1 MGTKK
6 TNISRKQ
13 NKILPGN
20 LPIKKITATQTKPI
34 RDKKENQLFY
44 YIGLGIILFL
54 IILIRINFLTIPFER
69 DEGAYAYSG
78 NIILSGAKTFT
89 DIGSQRLDGVFYA
102 YALIVGIFGYSV
114 KALHIAFLIIN
125 LGSATMLFFL
135 IKKLINNMAGLA
147 TSAFFALLS
156 MSPYASG
163 FTIQSEHLVAFS
175 VIAGFLSLIYFF
187 EKNKFWFLVISG
199 ILFSFSFQ
207 IKQTSFFYGFFA
219 GLLIVYK
226 GFFVEKK
233 GFKKTIIYI
242 LVFSFSV
249 LIPIVIDLFIIY
261 KNGAWPDFMLWFFD
275 IRKQYSSLI
284 SLQQG
289 LEYLKMTFIQISGD
303 YKFFWIISFLGT
315 VAVFFTGLMLW
326 KKITVAGL
334 NIIGFLTIVPGNH
347 FYGHYFLQWIPAVS
361 ICAAAFIF
369 AVQDI
374 IKNRLQIK
382 LLSIVAPL
390 FIIIFSVMTNLTKLN
405 EYYFNPDYTQ
415 ILRAVYGLN
424 PFPESMVIA
433 DKLNSLMKPDDKLA
447 VFGTEIQMYVY
458 TNKKSPSRF
467 AGSGALLEF
476 PVKQSNDWQKEF
488 ISDVEKA
495 APKFLVFFSHA
506 ISWMANAKTENL
518 IFPWF
523 NKFTADKYKLIGYA
537 DMNNDVTNYVWE
549 PNIDLDNNPPKSK
562 YKIYIFEKK

>member
-1 MGTKK
+1 MT
-6 TNISRKQ
+6 
-13 NKILPGN
+13 
-20 LPIKKITATQTKPI
+20 
-34 RDKKENQLFY
+34 
-44 YIGLGIILFL
+44 
-54 IILIRINFLTIPFER
+54 
-69 DEGAYAYSG
+69 
-78 NIILSGAKTFT
+78 
-89 DIGSQRLDGVFYA
+89 
-102 YALIVGIFGYSV
+102 
-114 KALHIAFLIIN
+114 
-125 LGSATMLFFL
+125 
-135 IKKLINNMAGLA
+135 
-147 TSAFFALLS
+147 
-156 MSPYASG
+156 PYASG

-175 VIAGFLSLIYFF
+175 VIAGFLCLIYFF
-187 EKNKFWFLVISG
+187 EKNKLWLLVISG
-199 ILFSFSFQ
+199 ILFSFAFQ

-219 GLLIVYK
+219 ALLLLYK

-233 GFKKTIIYI
+233 GFKKTIIFI

-249 LIPIVIDLFIIY
+249 LIPIVIDLLIIY
-261 KNGAWPDFMLWFFD
+261 KNGAWSDFKLWFFG

-289 LEYLKMTFIQISGD
+289 LEYLKMTFNGIYRD

-315 VAVFFTGLMLW
+315 IAVFFTSLTLW

-334 NIIGFLTIVPGNH
+334 NITGFLTIVPGNH

-369 AVQDI
+369 AVHDI

-390 FIIIFSVMTNLTKLN
+390 CIIIFSVVANLNKLK
-405 EYYFNPDYTQ
+405 EYYFNPDHTR
-415 ILRAVYGLN
+415 ILRTVYGLN

-458 TNKKSPSRF
+458 TNRKSPSRF

-495 APKFLVFFSHA
+495 APEFLVFFSHA
-506 ISWMANAKTENL
+506 ISWMANPKTKNL

-523 NKFTADKYKLIGYA
+523 NKFA
-537 DMNNDVTNYVWE
+537 E
-549 PNIDLDNNPPKSK
+549 E
-562 YKIYIFEKK
+562 EKN